1 VTPVEVVLRDDGAA
15 TITLTRE
22 RALNALGPELLTGLH
37 AAIDEVRAAGCPVAV
52 VRGRGP
58 ALSAGADLPHLL
70 GILDDPDAVRAYIA
84 SIGAALDALEAAPF
98 VSLCVVDGYGVAG
111 GCELMLACDLAV
123 ASSAA
128 RLGDRHME
136 YGLLPGAGGSVRL
149 PRALPVALARRL
161 LYTGEIIDGDTAA
174 AWGLVG
180 WSVPPAEL
188 ERTVD
193 EIVARL
199 LRHSPT
205 ALRTVK
211 RLEAQGR
218 ELPHRAALDN
228 ELDVAVGYIAGHPD
242 AREGLAAFRGKRAP
256 RFGAVS
262 GEVLR

>member
-1 VTPVEVVLRDDGAA
+1 MTPVEVVLRDDGAA
-15 TITLTRE
+15 EITLTRE
-22 RALNALGPELLTGLH
+22 RALNALSPDLLVGLR
-37 AAIDEVRAAGCPVAV
+37 AAIDEVTAAGCAIAV

-70 GILDDPDAVRAYIA
+70 GILDDPHAVRAYIA

-111 GCELMLACDLAV
+111 GCELMLACDLVV

-128 RLGDRHME
+128 QLGDRHME

-149 PRALPVALARRL
+149 PRALPAALARRL

-180 WSVPPAEL
+180 WSVPPVEL
-188 ERTVD
+188 ERTVG

-205 ALRTVK
+205 ALRTIK
-211 RLEAQGR
+211 QLEADGR
-218 ELPHRAALDN
+218 ERSHRAALDN
-228 ELDVAVGYIAGHPD
+228 ELDVAVDYIGGHPD
-242 AREGLAAFRGKRAP
+242 AREGLAAFREKRAP
-256 RFGAVS
+256 RFGAA
-262 GEVLR
+262 VLR

>member
-1 VTPVEVVLRDDGAA
+1 MSPVEVVVRPDGAA
-15 TITLTRE
+15 EITLTRE
-22 RALNALGPELLTGLH
+22 RALNALSPDLLAGLR
-37 AAIDEVRAAGCPVAV
+37 AAIDEVSAAGAPAAV

-70 GILDDPDAVRAYIA
+70 GLLDDPADVRAYIA

-98 VSLCVVDGYGVAG
+98 VSLCVVDGYGLAG

-123 ASSAA
+123 VSSSA

-149 PRALPVALARRL
+149 PRALPAALARRL

-188 ERTVD
+188 DATV
-193 EIVARL
+193 EGIVARL
-199 LRHSPT
+199 VRHSPT
-205 ALRTVK
+205 ALRTMK
-211 RLEAQGR
+211 ELEAAGR
-218 ELPHRAALDN
+218 ERTHRAALDH
-228 ELDVAVGYIAGHPD
+228 ELDVAVQYIAGHAD
-242 AREGLAAFRGKRAP
+242 VREGLAAFREKREP
-256 RFGAVS
+256 RFGTTKEES
-262 GEVLR
+262 R